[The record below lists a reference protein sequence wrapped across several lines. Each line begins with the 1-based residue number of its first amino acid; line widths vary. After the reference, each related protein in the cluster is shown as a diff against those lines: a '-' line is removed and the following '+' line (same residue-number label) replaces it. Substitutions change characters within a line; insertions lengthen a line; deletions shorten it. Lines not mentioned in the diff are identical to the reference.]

1 MLHIQPSFFVVVFW
15 GWVGGDCF
23 EFVFVSSSFVLFTF
37 LMYVAHSAIVFGGGG
52 GDCFKFVSSSF
63 VLFTFLM
70 CVAHSAF
77 FFGGGGV

>member
-1 MLHIQPSFFVVVFW
+1 MLHIQQSFLGV
-15 GWVGGDCF
+15 GW
-23 EFVFVSSSFVLFTF
+23 
-37 LMYVAHSAIVFGGGG
+37 

-77 FFGGGGV
+77 FFGGGGGGGVTASSLSM

>member
-37 LMYVAHSAIVFGGGG
+37 LMCVAHSAIVF
-52 GDCFKFVSSSF
+52 C
-63 VLFTFLM
+63 
-70 CVAHSAF
+70 CC
-77 FFGGGGV
+77 FFGVGGGVTASSLSL